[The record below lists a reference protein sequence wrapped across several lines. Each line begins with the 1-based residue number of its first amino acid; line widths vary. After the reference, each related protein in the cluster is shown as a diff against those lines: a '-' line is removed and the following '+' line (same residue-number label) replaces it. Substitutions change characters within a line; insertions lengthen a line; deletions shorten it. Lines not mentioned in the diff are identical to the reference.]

1 MPKSIFNEIELA
13 HERYAM
19 ADTVVGLCE
28 GFRQDYFPK
37 ASLLD
42 AFVLLLV
49 LRRMVDRHRHG
60 RLANAT
66 CISQATGIPRTT
78 VQRRLAQLESLGA
91 IREQRSSQFVVVPEF
106 MNTPERLEGFV
117 RRRERVGIAYKRMHG
132 TAEG

>member
-13 HERYAM
+13 HDRYTM

-28 GFRQDYFPK
+28 GFRHDYFPE
-37 ASLLD
+37 ASILD

-78 VQRRLAQLESLGA
+78 VQRRLAQLERLGA
-91 IREQRSSQFVVVPEF
+91 ITQQRSSQFMVVPEF
-106 MNTPERLEGFV
+106 MNTPDKLIGFV
-117 RRRERVGIAYKRMHG
+117 KRRRRVGIAYKKMHS
-132 TAEG
+132 TEEG